1 MSKKKYKSVW
11 NKIRKK
17 KNITNSTTKQ
27 YHKPKKIPGVFD
39 TKYTEYKSNRV
50 ENYQLNNILKTRSYL
65 QAKIDDFRTQDSN
78 YLLRSDPQKI
88 SDCIE

>member
-1 MSKKKYKSVW
+1 M
-11 NKIRKK
+11 
-17 KNITNSTTKQ
+17 
-27 YHKPKKIPGVFD
+27 FD

-65 QAKIDDFRTQDSN
+65 QAKIDDFRTQGSN